1 MWRAHM
7 QYLTVVIHIH
17 KEDKVKKPVT
27 DFTLFFF
34 QGVDQLLPFIESSLK
49 TVSSGKVKLFL
60 FFLIL
65 RILFWKGNKGENT
78 LQYQGRQNQTY
89 CEVGRKCKWRSMC
102 DFSQG
107 GVLLCIWEW
116 SILAGKMCTELT
128 RFFFWAFNVIAFL
141 SPINADGA
149 VKFLLF

>member
-1 MWRAHM
+1 M

-65 RILFWKGNKGENT
+65 RILF
-78 LQYQGRQNQTY
+78 
-89 CEVGRKCKWRSMC
+89 
-102 DFSQG
+102 
-107 GVLLCIWEW
+107 
-116 SILAGKMCTELT
+116 
-128 RFFFWAFNVIAFL
+128 
-141 SPINADGA
+141 
-149 VKFLLF
+149 